1 MILFEL
7 VPFEF
12 LRVVWWLLIGVM
24 LIAFAASDGFDM
36 GVGILLPFIGQDD
49 TERRV
54 IINTVG
60 PVWEGNQVWFVLG
73 GGSIFAAWPPLYA
86 ISFSGFYMAMFL
98 ILAALIL
105 RPVAFKYRSKRPDP
119 GWRTMWDRALFIGGF
134 VPALLFGV
142 AVGNVLLG
150 VPFHL
155 TPDLMPVYEGGLFSK
170 FFGLL
175 RPFALLC
182 GLVSLAMAVMLG
194 AGWLVLKT
202 EGAIQARARAI
213 GRPAALAVLA
223 GYALAGLWLAFGIQG
238 YGFVTEPPHDG
249 PSNPLLYQ
257 VMRTDSWLIAFADR
271 PWIVIAPVLGIL
283 GTVMS
288 WRAMGGR
295 GDLSPLGWS
304 QAAVFGII
312 SSVGLVMF
320 PFILPSST
328 HPDSSLSVWDASSS
342 HQTLFVMLVGCAIFL
357 PLIMIYTVWVYRVL
371 WGKVT
376 PDEVENP
383 DSHAY

>member
-24 LIAFAASDGFDM
+24 LIAFALTDGFDM
-36 GVGILLPFIGQDD
+36 GTGVLLPFVARTDL
-49 TERRV
+49 ERRV
-54 IINTVG
+54 VINTVG

-86 ISFSGFYMAMFL
+86 ISFSGFYKAMFL
-98 ILAALIL
+98 ILMALIL
-105 RPVAFKYRSKRPDP
+105 RPVAFKYRSKRE
-119 GWRTMWDRALFIGGF
+119 GKRWRAMWDRALFIGGF

-155 TPDLMPVYEGGLFSK
+155 TPDLMPVYEGGLFGK

-202 EGAIQARARAI
+202 EGVIQDRARAI
-213 GRPAALAVLA
+213 GRPAALLA
-223 GYALAGLWLAFGIQG
+223 LVGYLLGGVWLAFGIQG
-238 YGFVTEPPHDG
+238 YAFVTEPPHDG
-249 PSNPLLYQ
+249 PSNPLLHQ
-257 VMRTDSWLIAFADR
+257 VTHDGSWLIAYAER
-271 PWIVIAPVLGIL
+271 PWIAIAPCLGVLGL
-283 GTVMS
+283 LMA
-288 WRAMGGR
+288 WRAMGRR
-295 GDLSPLGWS
+295 GELSPLGWA
-304 QAAVFGII
+304 QLGVFGMI

-320 PFILPSST
+320 PFILPSNT

-342 HQTLFVMLVGCAIFL
+342 HLTLFVMLVGGAIFL
-357 PLIMIYTVWVYRVL
+357 PLIMVYTAWVYRVL
-371 WGKVT
+371 
-376 PDEVENP
+376 
-383 DSHAY
+383 